1 VSKINEVSLNA
12 IKDAAKMRISMRGG
26 NSLTDIAMFEY
37 LVAGLQESD
46 IPDRGKFYAQNAF
59 TAIYSKIAG
68 ELRNLYKDLETVK
81 NFYIVRVILD
91 QVVDDTLAPTV
102 GSDNVFSFSHKNEA
116 INKELNR
123 ISESL
128 ALNKLVQN
136 IAHDLCFYGN
146 YALRTKLDYPKEV
159 KADKTLNN
167 KKFTPKPNG
176 IKELRDDVE
185 QGTLIKIDL
194 GANEYS
200 FLHYDEDT
208 GVLSY
213 HHPSDF
219 IYFSLGGARI
229 KARTDG
235 VFPLLKNIR
244 DEELK
249 EWLEKIPKYVRVGKP
264 YFYQMTDKLRELEL
278 MEKLL
283 PAVKIN
289 KLTQGNLM
297 SVRLPDSYSLEEGV
311 VVANKLEQLVN
322 KKVSV
327 DPLTGQITVESIL
340 ATAGRT
346 KFVPQFGD
354 KGTVDKFDTK
364 ADAVDDLSNVA
375 TELKNSILDSMGIP
389 SELVYKSDNANK
401 NETIKRYAKYLR
413 KLKQLQKALADGLKQ
428 IAFIHLRAKGYNEI
442 KIEDIEVNFLNALI
456 EVDQLD
462 KLEFTAATV
471 NSVKDIVDFFVNN
484 LAGEGSPFKENVD
497 LNKLAE
503 WCDTRF
509 KFVGLSDV
517 IKTAKEGGKSIEV
530 PKTPPTEPPTPPTD
544 AGSSSQSDDVGSD
557 SSDEDDDLIDNTPP
571 EEIPDNEQDSEVDD
585 EEEIDDQPTEKL
597 TD

>member
-1 VSKINEVSLNA
+1 MAKINEISLNA
-12 IKDAAKMRISMRGG
+12 IKDAAKMRISMRS
-26 NSLTDIAMFEY
+26 NSPVTDIALFEH
-37 LVAGLQESD
+37 LVAGLQNTD
-46 IPDRGKFYAQNAF
+46 IPNQGKFYAQSAF
-59 TAIYSKIAG
+59 TAIYAKVAG
-68 ELRNLYKDLETVK
+68 ELRNLYKDLDTVK

-102 GSDNVFSFSHKNEA
+102 GSDNVFQYSHKDEA
-116 INKELNR
+116 VNKELNR
-123 ISESL
+123 LSEVL
-128 ALNKLVQN
+128 GLNKLVQN
-136 IAHDLCFYGN
+136 IAHDLCFYGA
-146 YALRTKLDYPKEV
+146 YGLRTKLDYPQDVAAEKSING
-159 KADKTLNN
+159 KAFQK
-167 KKFTPKPNG
+167 KPNG

-185 QGTLIKIDL
+185 QGTLIKVDL
-194 GANEYS
+194 GANEYA
-200 FLHYDEDT
+200 FLHYDEET
-208 GVLSY
+208 GILSY

-235 VFPLLKNIR
+235 IFPLLKNIK
-244 DEELK
+244 DEKLK

-327 DPLTGQITVESIL
+327 DPVTGQITVESIL

-364 ADAVDDLSNVA
+364 AEAVDDLSNIT

-389 SELVYKSDNANK
+389 SELVYKSDNAQK

-428 IAFIHLRAKGYNEI
+428 IAYIHLRAKAYTEI

-462 KLEFTAATV
+462 KLEFTTATV
-471 NSVKDIVDFFVNN
+471 NAVKDVADFFVNN
-484 LAGEGSPFKENVD
+484 LAAENSPFKDMVNLEKV
-497 LNKLAE
+497 AE
-503 WCDTRF
+503 WLDGRF

-517 IKTAKEGGKSIEV
+517 IKTVKEGGKINKPEPIPS
-530 PKTPPTEPPTPPTD
+530 TPTEPTGGGNPSTGTETADSVETGTEDD
-544 AGSSSQSDDVGSD
+544 AGL
-557 SSDEDDDLIDNTPP
+557 DDLDIDNTPP
-571 EEIPDNEQDSEVDD
+571 DEIEPEDESELT
-585 EEEIDDQPTEKL
+585 QL